1 MTYAEVLGV
10 PAVWI
15 DVVLKACSTRTH
27 LLIPPLTNRFSL
39 TPRPPPP
46 GVPGRGG
53 EYTQGSS
60 FALFVQLAR
69 FDVMFPAVFNH
80 FGVSLIGFANHFAWN
95 SHNQGMRRDDFA
107 FRD

>member
-27 LLIPPLTNRFSL
+27 LLITHQRIDSRSL
-39 TPRPPPP
+39 LP
-46 GVPGRGG
+46 GTPGRGG

-60 FALFVQLAR
+60 FALFVQPAN
-69 FDVMFPAVFNH
+69 FDIMFPAMINH
-80 FGVSLIGFANHFAWN
+80 FGVSHIGFANDFAWY
-95 SHNQGMRRDDFA
+95 SHH
-107 FRD
+107 